1 LNFRLPS
8 LVHYSAVWTTRGATA
23 GFSAPAAFTRG
34 LAEVVAL
41 SVALIAA
48 AIVPP
53 ATLWMAAKRLAVVG
67 VFGIVLAG
75 QVVRAQQRA
84 QRTLR
89 RAKRA

>member
-1 LNFRLPS
+1 M
-8 LVHYSAVWTTRGATA
+8 A
-23 GFSAPAAFTRG
+23 
-34 LAEVVAL
+34 AL
-41 SVALIAA
+41 SIALTAA